1 LLSEKSVV
9 TSTTARP
16 RPHWFPPESRPPSD
30 WSALSSH
37 LKNSGHNL
45 TAEKDE
51 KSDSKDPKNSETESV
66 TFDPEDFEDE
76 SIVTEEEGRKAEEEE
91 NVTPRVI
98 KVKVPKV
105 TF

>member
-1 LLSEKSVV
+1 MFSEKSVV

-45 TAEKDE
+45 TEQKDGKLELKEEKH
-51 KSDSKDPKNSETESV
+51 SDVESV

-76 SIVTEEEGRKAEEEE
+76 SIVTEEEGRKVEEEE

-105 TF
+105 II